1 VKNGDRALRAL
12 IDQIA
17 AGATGQALR
26 AVKAAPRLARL
37 ALAQGAT
44 HADPFSHFL
53 TAIGHYVYAG
63 DTALHVAAAAHQPA
77 VARALL
83 AAGADVAA
91 ANRRAAQPLHYAMD
105 AAPGSPSWDPRT
117 LRSTVE
123 ILIDA
128 GAELDAVTKEGTTP
142 LHRAVRNRCAAAVAI
157 LLEAG
162 ADWRRQNERG
172 STALHLAVQTTG
184 KSGSGSEVA
193 RDQQREIIRLLME
206 RGARLTDRD
215 ARGKTVRESITSGWV
230 RELLEL

>member
-1 VKNGDRALRAL
+1 MKNGDRALRAL

-105 AAPGSPSWDPRT
+105 AAPGSPS
-117 LRSTVE
+117 
-123 ILIDA
+123 
-128 GAELDAVTKEGTTP
+128 
-142 LHRAVRNRCAAAVAI
+142 
-157 LLEAG
+157 
-162 ADWRRQNERG
+162 
-172 STALHLAVQTTG
+172 
-184 KSGSGSEVA
+184 
-193 RDQQREIIRLLME
+193 
-206 RGARLTDRD
+206 
-215 ARGKTVRESITSGWV
+215 
-230 RELLEL
+230 